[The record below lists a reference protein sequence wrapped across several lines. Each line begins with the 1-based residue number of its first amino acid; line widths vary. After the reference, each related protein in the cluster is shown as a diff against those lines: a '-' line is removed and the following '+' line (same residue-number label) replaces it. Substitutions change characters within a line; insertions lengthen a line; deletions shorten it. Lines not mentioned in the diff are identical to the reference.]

1 MKGFFKGI
9 SLLVLMLVSCAFL
22 LAGCG
27 EDDGKTI
34 KIGFNL
40 PLTGDIPE
48 VGEGS
53 KNAAK
58 MYLKDINDA
67 EIGRAHV

>member
-1 MKGFFKGI
+1 M
-9 SLLVLMLVSCAFL
+9 

-27 EDDGKTI
+27 EDAPKTI

-53 KNAAK
+53 KNAAE

-67 EIGRAHV
+67 GGLEVGGQKYKLEFVYMDNESKVV